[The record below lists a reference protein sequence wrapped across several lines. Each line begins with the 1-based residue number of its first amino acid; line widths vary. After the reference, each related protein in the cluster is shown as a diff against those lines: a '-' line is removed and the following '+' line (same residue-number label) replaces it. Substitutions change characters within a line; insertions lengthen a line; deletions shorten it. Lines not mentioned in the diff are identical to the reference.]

1 MRTTVT
7 LDPDVEAIIRDAMRD
22 RGIGFKQAVNE
33 AIRSGVAPRAKGR
46 FRQRTFAMG
55 LVPGIDYDKVLRLA
69 SAIEDEELLRKLSV
83 GK

>member
-7 LDPDVEAIIRDAMRD
+7 LDPDVEAIIRDAMRE

-33 AIRSGVAPRAKGR
+33 AIRSGAAPRVRGR

-55 LVPGIDYDKVLRLA
+55 RRPGIDYDNALRLA
-69 SAIEDEELLRKLSV
+69 SAIEDEELLRKLAV